1 MAIEEVHISIM
12 RKNNNIN
19 HGFDLI
25 AEDKSSYSSQK
36 MGGSRDRQKETTGI
50 RWNAAIFAI

>member
-12 RKNNNIN
+12 RKNNKIN

-25 AEDKSSYSSQK
+25 AEDKRSHSS
-36 MGGSRDRQKETTGI
+36 
-50 RWNAAIFAI
+50 